1 MQQPENTAATH
12 LQADDLSILLSR
24 LEDVP
29 ELIDTGRIKQARD
42 DLGLIKGLARA
53 AELAAERA
61 GSWAQ
66 SAGDKA
72 HHDALGGQANA
83 VARLV
88 RNALLKIDQGRA
100 TAAKADVDS
109 AIELAQEMVEAAER
123 FAEVAP

>member
-1 MQQPENTAATH
+1 MTQPDNTAN
-12 LQADDLSILLSR
+12 LQADDLGMLLDR
-24 LEDVP
+24 LEGVP
-29 ELIDTGRIKQARD
+29 ELIAAGRIKQARD

-61 GSWAQ
+61 SGWAQ

-72 HHDALGGQANA
+72 HHEALGGQANA

-88 RNALLKIDQGRA
+88 RHALLKIDQGRA

-109 AIELAQEMVEAAER
+109 AIELAQEMVDAAER
-123 FAEVAP
+123 FAGVA